1 VRGKRSDETKGKVV
15 CCTLTASKVIFLFGS
30 AFFLVPSF
38 AFKKRKAKANVC
50 IKMCSKQAVS
60 STIIWIFRCF
70 STPTYSSALALT
82 FLRIE
87 SICTHVQIW
96 RDWRFK
102 AAKILLY
109 IYIYGSYTC
118 RSINISWYIYIY
130 IYIYICT
137 QHLICKLT
145 WRLKK

>member
-1 VRGKRSDETKGKVV
+1 
-15 CCTLTASKVIFLFGS
+15 
-30 AFFLVPSF
+30 LVPSF

-109 IYIYGSYTC
+109 IYIY
-118 RSINISWYIYIY
+118 IYIY
-130 IYIYICT
+130 MGAIHVDQYIFPDIYIYM
-137 QHLICKLT
+137 HSALNL
-145 WRLKK
+145 